1 MKVNPK
7 TFGLKGMRAGTYLE
21 VGKPQAVLKNVTTD
35 PHSGTDQWMSGETMP
50 EHSATIQW

>member
-1 MKVNPK
+1 MKMNPK

-35 PHSGTDQWMSGETMP
+35 PHSGTDQ
-50 EHSATIQW
+50 